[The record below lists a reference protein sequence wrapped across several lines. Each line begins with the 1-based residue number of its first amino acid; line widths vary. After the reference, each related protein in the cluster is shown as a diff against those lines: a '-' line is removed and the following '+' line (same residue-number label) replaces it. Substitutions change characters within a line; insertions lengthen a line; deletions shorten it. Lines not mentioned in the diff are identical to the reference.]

1 MQGKLSRSMNVTI
14 ETAYIFCVNCGER
27 NNIDNVPCIC
37 DRCNKMLV
45 TNNEDYCCL
54 CGCEQ

>member
-1 MQGKLSRSMNVTI
+1 MNVTI
-14 ETAYIFCVNCGER
+14 ETSYIFCVNCGAQ

-37 DRCNKMLV
+37 YRCNKMLV

>member
-1 MQGKLSRSMNVTI
+1 MQGKLSRVMNVTI
-14 ETAYIFCVNCGER
+14 ETAYIFCVNCGEQ
-27 NNIDNVPCIC
+27 NNIDNDTCVLCK
-37 DRCNKMLV
+37 KMLV